1 MRKFYLPVITL
12 ILSCFVMFV
21 VSSCKKDGFLG
32 ATSTTNLSQNTV
44 FSDSS
49 NAVGFLANIYS
60 NTDFAISPSRFAYK
74 SPTTLVVTPCGG
86 LDAACD
92 ESEMSHTFST
102 DALSF
107 AIGAVNAGNVGH
119 DAFDTCY
126 YYIRAV
132 NQLFKNLPIIPI
144 KTANKTQMKA
154 EARFLRAWY
163 YFILLEH
170 YGGVPIVGDNIYDYT
185 QKIPEVRSTFE
196 QTVNYITSQ
205 CDSAAMVLPTVQSGL
220 NYGRASA
227 GACYALEARVLLYAA
242 SPLFNKAPGAPGPNG
257 NKAPMD
263 IASAQQLLLVG
274 YGNYSVAR
282 WAAARDAAAKVVGLG
297 AYSLSQGTAPL
308 TGYGT
313 ENAFQYLFTQRVNTE
328 YIFQFMMPSANSILE
343 GLFQPPSRTGANGAF
358 PYQGMVDAFP
368 MANGLPITNPNSGY
382 DPNNPYANR
391 DPRLLASII
400 YDQSLLGV
408 RTPNGQ
414 ISGYSPVNIYL
425 TPDASGVL
433 QGGTDAVYQG
443 TPTGYYNNKMLDPNA
458 ISEGFFN
465 QTARCLPLIRYAE
478 ILLDYAE
485 AENEVSG
492 PDATVYELINPIRQ
506 RAGLVPYAVPAGISQ
521 DSMRTTIQNERRV
534 ELAYE
539 GHRFWD
545 VRRWLIADQTE
556 NIEAQGMEV
565 DRYFKPTVST
575 TFKKFVVRQHLFH
588 TAMYLW
594 PFPQNEIGKGAGLIQ
609 NPGY

>member
-32 ATSTTNLSQNTV
+32 ATSTTNLSQTTV
-44 FSDSS
+44 FSDSA
-49 NAVGFLANIYS
+49 NAEGFLANIYS
-60 NTDFAISPSRFAYK
+60 NVGFAVNPARFAYQ

-107 AIGAVNAGNVGH
+107 AIGSVNAGNVGH

-132 NQLFKNLPIIPI
+132 NQLFKNLPIVPI
-144 KTANKTQMKA
+144 KAVNKTQMKA
-154 EARFLRAWY
+154 EGQFLRAWY

-170 YGGVPIVGDNIYDYT
+170 YGGVPIVGNNIYDYT

-196 QTVNYITSQ
+196 QTVDYITSQ
-205 CDSAAMVLPTVQSGL
+205 CDSAAAVLPTVQSGL

-242 SPLFNKAPGAPGPNG
+242 SPLFNKAPGVPGPNG

-274 YGNYSVAR
+274 YGNYSATR
-282 WAAARDAAAKVVGLG
+282 WTAARDAAAKVYGLG
-297 AYSLSQGTAPL
+297 AYSLSSNTSFIS
-308 TGYGT
+308 GYG
-313 ENAFQYLFTQRVNTE
+313 NISAFQYLFPQRVNTE
-328 YIFQFMMPSANSILE
+328 YIFQLMEPSSNTILE

-368 MANGLPITNPNSGY
+368 MANGKAITDPTSGY
-382 DPNNPYANR
+382 DPTNPYTNR
-391 DPRLLASII
+391 DPRLYASII
-400 YDQSLLGV
+400 YDQALLGV

-414 ISGYSPVNIYL
+414 ISGYSPVNIFL
-425 TPDASGVL
+425 SPDADGVL

-465 QTARCLPLIRYAE
+465 VSARCFPLIRYAE

-492 PDATVYELINPIRQ
+492 PDATVYALINAIRA
-506 RAGLVPYAVPAGISQ
+506 RAGLNPSALPANLSQ
-521 DSMRTTIQNERRV
+521 TDMRTAIQNERRI

-565 DRYFKPTVST
+565 DRYTKPTVSVNY
-575 TFKKFVVRQHLFH
+575 KEFVVRQHNFH